1 MNRTVFKAA
10 ASTLMVSL
18 TMVACTTQSEAMR
31 RAAQMTRAAAT
42 QGDRQAAQLHEQAAR
57 DLREGRLAPAQ
68 AAMEQAVGL
77 SPRDA
82 GYRLLLAD
90 IYLRQGR
97 FESARATF
105 ADVLELDPSNN
116 RAGLS
121 FALTQIALGRP
132 AAAVAQL
139 EQMAGNASAADVGLA
154 LALAGQPRRAIEILE
169 NAARSHDA
177 TPRVRQN
184 LALSYALAGDWRR
197 ARAIAA
203 QDLSAGDIDA
213 RMTQWAA
220 FARPGASATQ
230 VASMLG
236 VSPIVDPGQPTA
248 LALAQ
253 PAPVPEAPVQ
263 VARADTVSDWGLPPS
278 APAVES
284 TSAPAAPIQLAS
296 AEAAPQV
303 SNYYTPARE
312 TPVASEVP
320 VAPEAPAAPQA
331 PVEQAA
337 AVPAAPTPEEAPA
350 PTAAEVR
357 QAVAVRSVFR
367 PAPALVRTTAIALPP
382 APFFRRAPHVAAPQV
397 RRGNSQYVVQLGAFI
412 SEANAERAWV
422 NAQRRFG
429 LDSHAPLTA
438 NIEMN
443 GRRLHRVAIAGFA
456 GQSDAQRLCG
466 SIRAQG
472 GVCFVRTQAGD
483 ASIRWAA
490 RYANP
495 RQRNV

>member
-1 MNRTVFKAA
+1 MNRTLFKAA
-10 ASTLMVSL
+10 ASTLIVSM
-18 TMVACTTQSEAMR
+18 TMATATTQSLAMR
-31 RAAQMTRAAAT
+31 QNASRADAT
-42 QGDRQAAQLHEQAAR
+42 QGDRQAAQLHERAAR
-57 DLREGRLAPAQ
+57 DLREGRLGQAQ

-121 FALTQIALGRP
+121 FSLTQIALGRP

-139 EQMAGNASAADVGLA
+139 EQMAGSAPAADVGLA
-154 LALAGQPRRAIEILE
+154 LALAGQPQRAIEILE
-169 NAARSHDA
+169 PAARAHDA
-177 TPRVRQN
+177 TPRIRQN

-197 ARAIAA
+197 ARAVAA
-203 QDLSAGDIDA
+203 QDLSPADIDA

-220 FARPGASATQ
+220 FTRPGASATQ
-230 VASMLG
+230 VASLLG
-236 VSPIVDPGQPTA
+236 VSPAADPGQPTA

-253 PAPVPEAPVQ
+253 PAPAAQ
-263 VARADTVSDWGLPPS
+263 VAQADTVSDWGLPPA

-284 TSAPAAPIQLAS
+284 AAPVQLAS
-296 AEAAPQV
+296 AEATPQV
-303 SNYYTPARE
+303 SNYYTPSQEA
-312 TPVASEVP
+312 A
-320 VAPEAPAAPQA
+320 VAPEAPAAPAASA
-331 PVEQAA
+331 PD
-337 AVPAAPTPEEAPA
+337 APA
-350 PTAAEVR
+350 RETPAPSQIEVQ
-357 QAVAVRSVFR
+357 QAIAVRSLTR
-367 PAPALVRTTAIALPP
+367 PTPALVRTASVALPP
-382 APFFRRAPHVAAPQV
+382 APFFRRAPHSTAQV
-397 RRGNSQYVVQLGAFI
+397 RRGNSNYVVQLGAFI
-412 SEANAERAWV
+412 SEANAERAWISV
-422 NAQRRFG
+422 QRRFG

-438 NIEMN
+438 NINMA
-443 GRRLHRVAIAGFA
+443 GRTLHRVAIAGFA
-456 GQSDAQRLCG
+456 GQADAQRLCG

>member
-1 MNRTVFKAA
+1 MNRTLFKTA
-10 ASTLMVSL
+10 ASALIVSL
-18 TMVACTTQSEAMR
+18 TMATSTTQSLAMR
-31 RAAQMTRAAAT
+31 QNMVRAPAT
-42 QGDRQAAQLHEQAAR
+42 QSDRQAGQLQQQAAR
-57 DLREGRLAPAQ
+57 DLREGRLAQAQ

-132 AAAVAQL
+132 AAAVGQL
-139 EQMAGNASAADVGLA
+139 EQMAPNAPAADVGLA
-154 LALAGQPRRAIEILE
+154 LALAGQPRRAIELLE
-169 NAARSHDA
+169 PAARSPSA
-177 TPRVRQN
+177 TPRIRQN

-203 QDLSAGDIDA
+203 QDLSPADIDA
-213 RMTQWAA
+213 RMTQWAS
-220 FARPGASATQ
+220 FARPGSAPTQ
-230 VASMLG
+230 VATLLG
-236 VSPIVDPGQPTA
+236 VSPTADPGQPTA

-253 PAPVPEAPVQ
+253 PAPAAPEAPAVQ
-263 VARADTVSDWGLPPS
+263 VAQADTVSDWGLPQA
-278 APAVES
+278 APA
-284 TSAPAAPIQLAS
+284 TASAPAAPVQLAS
-296 AEAAPQV
+296 AEVAPQV
-303 SNYYTPARE
+303 SNYYTPTPEAAPAPE
-312 TPVASEVP
+312 TPVAPAPAAPEAPMP
-320 VAPEAPAAPQA
+320 VAPVAEAPAPAMPAPEAPAPS
-331 PVEQAA
+331 P
-337 AVPAAPTPEEAPA
+337 
-350 PTAAEVR
+350 AEVR
-357 QAVAVRSVFR
+357 QAMAVRSLTR
-367 PAPALVRTTAIALPP
+367 PAPALIRTAAVALPP
-382 APFFRRAPHVAAPQV
+382 APFFRRAPQTNAQV
-397 RRGNSQYVVQLGAFI
+397 RRGNSNYVVQLGAFI

-429 LDSHAPLTA
+429 LNSHAPLTA
-438 NIEMN
+438 NINMD
-443 GRRLHRVAIAGFA
+443 GRTLHRVAIAGFA
-456 GQSDAQRLCG
+456 GQADAQRLCG

>member
-1 MNRTVFKAA
+1 MTKTMFKVA
-10 ASTLMVSL
+10 ASTLIVSL
-18 TMVACTTQSEAMR
+18 TTVGSTTQSLAMR
-31 RAAQMTRAAAT
+31 QGLAAARSAAT
-42 QGDRQAAQLHEQAAR
+42 DADRQASRLHEQAVR
-57 DLREGRLAPAQ
+57 DLREGRLEQ
-68 AAMEQAVGL
+68 ARGTMEQAVGL

-105 ADVLELDPSNN
+105 ADVLELDPSNA

-139 EQMAGNASAADVGLA
+139 ENMAGHASAADVGLA
-154 LALAGQPRRAIEILE
+154 LALAGRPQRAIELLE
-169 NAARSHDA
+169 PAARSHTA
-177 TPRVRQN
+177 TARLRQN
-184 LALSYALAGDWRR
+184 LALSHALAGDWRR

-203 QDLSAGDIDA
+203 QDLSPADVDG
-213 RMTQWAA
+213 RMEQWAA
-220 FARPGASATQ
+220 MARPNAGATQ
-230 VASMLG
+230 VASLLG
-236 VSPIVDPGQPTA
+236 VSPVTDPGQPVA

-253 PAPVPEAPVQ
+253 PQQAPIQVAAAEAPAAPVPAPVVQ
-263 VARADTVSDWGLPPS
+263 VAAVAQDSDWGLPQAAPVTPRAEQAAIA
-278 APAVES
+278 APAPV
-284 TSAPAAPIQLAS
+284 PATV
-296 AEAAPQV
+296 AE
-303 SNYYTPARE
+303 
-312 TPVASEVP
+312 
-320 VAPEAPAAPQA
+320 VAPERTAYYAATPAMPAAA
-331 PVEQAA
+331 
-337 AVPAAPTPEEAPA
+337 EAPDA
-350 PTAAEVR
+350 PDEVEIR
-357 QAVAVRSVFR
+357 QAVAARSLVRA
-367 PAPALVRTTAIALPP
+367 APAVVRTAAVALPP
-382 APFFRRAPHVAAPQV
+382 APIFRRATPASPVV
-397 RRGNSQYVVQLGAFI
+397 RSGSSRYVVQIGAFI

-429 LDSHAPLTA
+429 LANRAPLTA
-438 NIEMN
+438 TVNMD
-443 GRRLHRVAIAGFA
+443 GRTLHRVAVAGFA
-456 GQSDAQRLCG
+456 GQGDAQRLCG

>member
-1 MNRTVFKAA
+1 MNKTMFKVA
-10 ASTLMVSL
+10 ASTLIVSL
-18 TMVACTTQSEAMR
+18 TMVACTSQSEAMR

-42 QGDRQAAQLHEQAAR
+42 AGDRQASQLHEQAVR
-57 DLREGRLAPAQ
+57 DLREGQLEQ
-68 AAMEQAVGL
+68 ARTGMEQAVGL

-97 FESARATF
+97 FESARATY
-105 ADVLELDPSNN
+105 ADVLELDPSNP

-139 EQMAGNASAADVGLA
+139 ENMAPNASAADVGLA
-154 LALAGQPRRAIEILE
+154 FALAGQPQRAIEVLE
-169 NAARSHDA
+169 PAARSTA
-177 TPRVRQN
+177 TSPRVRQN

-203 QDLSAGDIDA
+203 QDLSATDVDA
-213 RMTQWAA
+213 RMQQWAA
-220 FARPGASATQ
+220 MARPGAGATQ
-230 VASMLG
+230 VASLLG
-236 VSPIVDPGQPTA
+236 VSPATDPGQPTA

-253 PAPVPEAPVQ
+253 PAPAQ
-263 VARADTVSDWGLPPS
+263 VAATQDSDWGLPAATAAAPS
-278 APAVES
+278 AAAALAAPVEPTPALVQVAAADSNADRVAYYAAPPAPVTEP
-284 TSAPAAPIQLAS
+284 APAAPD
-296 AEAAPQV
+296 APV
-303 SNYYTPARE
+303 E
-312 TPVASEVP
+312 P
-320 VAPEAPAAPQA
+320 VAPTETQVIQAVAARTLTRPAAP
-331 PVEQAA
+331 
-337 AVPAAPTPEEAPA
+337 
-350 PTAAEVR
+350 
-357 QAVAVRSVFR
+357 
-367 PAPALVRTTAIALPP
+367 LVRTAAVSLPP
-382 APFFRRAPHVAAPQV
+382 APIFRRAPATAEV
-397 RRGNSQYVVQLGAFI
+397 RSGSSRFVVQLGAFI

-429 LDSHAPLTA
+429 LTGRAPLTA
-438 NIEMN
+438 TVNAD
-443 GRRLHRVAIAGFA
+443 GRTLHRVAISGFA
-456 GQSDAQRLCG
+456 GQGDAQRLCG

-495 RQRNV
+495 RQRTV

>member
-1 MNRTVFKAA
+1 MNRTLFKTA
-10 ASTLMVSL
+10 ASALIVSL
-18 TMVACTTQSEAMR
+18 TMATSTTQSLAMR
-31 RAAQMTRAAAT
+31 QNMVRAPASA
-42 QGDRQAAQLHEQAAR
+42 GDRQAGQLQSQAAR
-57 DLREGRLAPAQ
+57 DLREGRLAQAQ

-132 AAAVAQL
+132 AAAVARL
-139 EQMAGNASAADVGLA
+139 EQMAPNASAADVGLA
-154 LALAGQPRRAIEILE
+154 LALAGQPRRAIELLE
-169 NAARSHDA
+169 PAARSPSA
-177 TPRVRQN
+177 SPRVRQN

-203 QDLSAGDIDA
+203 QDLSPADIEA
-213 RMTQWAA
+213 RMIQWAA
-220 FARPGASATQ
+220 FARPGTAPSQ

-236 VSPIVDPGQPTA
+236 VSPAADPGQPTA

-253 PAPVPEAPVQ
+253 PQAPAMQ
-263 VARADTVSDWGLPPS
+263 VAQADTVSDWGLPQT
-278 APAVES
+278 APAPQP
-284 TSAPAAPIQLAS
+284 APAPIQLAS
-296 AEAAPQV
+296 AEPPPQV
-303 SNYYTPARE
+303 SNYYTPAPE
-312 TPVASEVP
+312 AAPAAEAPEAQT
-320 VAPEAPAAPQA
+320 APEAPLPA
-331 PVEQAA
+331 PV
-337 AVPAAPTPEEAPA
+337 
-350 PTAAEVR
+350 EVR
-357 QAVAVRSVFR
+357 QAMAVRGFTR
-367 PAPALVRTTAIALPP
+367 PAPALLRTAAVSLPP
-382 APFFRRAPHVAAPQV
+382 APFFNRAPHRPVAVQ
-397 RRGNSQYVVQLGAFI
+397 RGDSQYVVQLGAFI

-422 NAQRRFG
+422 NAQQRFG
-429 LDSHAPLTA
+429 LRDHAPLTA
-438 NIEMN
+438 NIQMD
-443 GRRLHRVAIAGFA
+443 GRTLHRVAIAGFA
-456 GQSDAQRLCG
+456 GQADAQRLCG

-472 GVCFVRTQAGD
+472 GVCFVRTQSGD